1 MFTKPYQFA
10 KPDEQRKF
18 IYFDLASNRL
28 CRLPEQDMAEKRFQP
43 NRPVI
48 MKKETQKDETSEFR
62 ERMLS
67 RQERKKRREL
77 ILKVLLIA
85 LIIVIGIL
93 TAII

>member
-1 MFTKPYQFA
+1 
-10 KPDEQRKF
+10 
-18 IYFDLASNRL
+18 
-28 CRLPEQDMAEKRFQP
+28 
-43 NRPVI
+43 